1 MSRRVP
7 GALRRREFR
16 LLFGAQVISM
26 VGDRIVPVALAFAV
40 LDLTGSVKDL
50 GLVLAAQTLPLVGFL
65 LIGGVFADRLPR
77 RTVMVSADLVRFA
90 SQGLVAALLLSG
102 HARLWHLIVLQ
113 AVHGT
118 GTAFFNPAAVGLTP
132 LTVPVEELQE
142 ANALRGIAMS
152 AAQIAGPS
160 LSGVLVT
167 TAGSGWA
174 LAGDSG
180 TFAASA
186 LLLGL
191 LRLPPHERLAV
202 QPFLHDLRDGWTEF
216 TARTWIWVIVVGAS
230 GVNALIA
237 PFFVLGPAIAKR
249 SLGGAGH
256 WAAIVAAMG
265 VGSLLGGT
273 AALRVR
279 VGLPLFAGSL
289 LLLLWAPPLLL
300 LGLRVPTAA
309 IAAAVLVAG
318 LGNILFN
325 ALWETALQQHVPP
338 AALSRVSA
346 YDWFGSLAAQPLAFM
361 AAGFVAGALGVNAT
375 LLAASGLLAATTL
388 TMAAVPSVQKVRI
401 VQKKQVDT
409 F

>member
-1 MSRRVP
+1 MARHIP
-7 GALRRREFR
+7 GGLRRREFR

-40 LDLTGSVKDL
+40 LGLTGSVKDL
-50 GLVLAAQTLPLVGFL
+50 GFVLAAQTLPLVGFL
-65 LIGGVFADRLPR
+65 LVGGVFADRLPR

-90 SQGLVAALLLSG
+90 SQGLVALLLITG

-160 LSGVLVT
+160 LSGALVT
-167 TAGSGWA
+167 TVGSGWA
-174 LAGDSG
+174 LAADSG
-180 TFAASA
+180 TFGASA

-191 LRLPPHERLAV
+191 LRLPRHERVAV
-202 QPFLHDLRDGWTEF
+202 QPFLRDLRDGWREF
-216 TARTWIWVIVVGAS
+216 TARTWVWVIVVGAS
-230 GVNALIA
+230 AVNGLLAS
-237 PFFVLGPAIAKR
+237 FFVLGPAIAKR

-265 VGSLLGGT
+265 VGSLLGGV

-279 VGLPLFAGSL
+279 VRRPLFAGSL
-289 LLLLWAPPLLL
+289 LLWLWAPPLLL
-300 LGLRVPTAA
+300 LGLGAPTAP
-309 IAAAVLVAG
+309 IAAAALVAG

-325 ALWETALQQHVPP
+325 ALWETALQQHVPSE
-338 AALSRVSA
+338 ALSRVSA
-346 YDWFGSLAAQPLAFM
+346 YDWFGSLAVQPLAF
-361 AAGFVAGALGVNAT
+361 AVVGLVAGALGVDTT
-375 LLAASGLLAATTL
+375 LLTASGLLAATTL
-388 TMAAVPSVQKVRI
+388 LMAAVSDVQKVRI
-401 VQKKQVDT
+401 MH
-409 F
+409 